1 MLFKRGSKSEVIKAA
16 EKETTSSDE
25 EKGAARS
32 HSDSS
37 SSSAGGGTL
46 DAQAM
51 KEATPDVHDTF
62 SFQHLNYFVP
72 VGKGETRQLLN
83 DVSGFV
89 PPGKLT
95 ALMGESGAGKTTLLN
110 VLAERTMGGVVTGER
125 YMNGHPLPS
134 DFQAHTGYCQQ
145 LDTHLPTATVREALL
160 FSANL
165 RQPQSVPLEEKKD

>member
-1 MLFKRGSKSEVIKAA
+1 MTEINQSLAGETSVMLFKRGSKSEVIKAA
-16 EKETTSSDE
+16 EKETTASDE

-51 KEATPDVHDTF
+51 KDATPDVHDTF
-62 SFQHLNYFVP
+62 SFHHLNYFVP
-72 VGKGETRQLLN
+72 VGKGETRQLLD
-83 DVSGFV
+83 DVSGYV

-110 VLAERTMGGVVTGER
+110 VLAERTTGGVVTGDR
-125 YMNGHPLPS
+125 FMNGHPLPA
-134 DFQAHTGYCQQ
+134 DFQAHT
-145 LDTHLPTATVREALL
+145 
-160 FSANL
+160 
-165 RQPQSVPLEEKKD
+165 